1 MSSTVFYKQTYRSRN
16 LQNTPG
22 LNARHLHYIATRPG
36 AVYNPGCG
44 FGLWGKLPWDDAVRI
59 QTDLER
65 TERLVKERSEERTF
79 YRGVLSVKG
88 ETAQMKGL
96 YRREVW
102 EELVNEHIGV
112 IAKEMDIRPES
123 FCWCAS
129 MHYAKGHPHV
139 HILYWDNSSEP
150 RPESMDPHR
159 FTQKAERIRAAFSGA
174 LFREEIRGR
183 QQQQRQQ
190 GKELRVLLQ
199 AMCREVNP
207 EKAVDLNR
215 LGRTGLP
222 QQLAQQMEELLRR
235 IPSKGSLRYAY
246 LPPDY
251 KALVD
256 KLVDTCLEVPEL
268 HQALQEYERCTREIS
283 DLYAN
288 GERGAEEAW
297 QQAYQKLHRELA
309 NEVMRRVLALQK
321 EIRSAQ
327 PEGDAAKLMDKIA
340 SEILPNTKGLTELQA
355 MMPRQ
360 RIPLHCMEQ
369 QIPGLT
375 DGLNRLER
383 EILTDARIRMD
394 LERHALHAAG
404 IDLTG
409 KPDAVYND
417 PRSANKTGKTDE
429 QPVLFGKQV
438 TAQEQQAY
446 REEKRQ
452 LHRQMRT
459 RIKLELRAAAGW
471 EREAA
476 QTGATNLVCDMMRLT
491 GQILGQQ
498 KGRMSWKRLYS
509 KDKSKAAKRDQVV
522 TQPTGEWDQDFEV

>member
-65 TERLVKERSEERTF
+65 AERLVKERSEERTF

-112 IAKEMDIRPES
+112 IAKVMDIRPES

-190 GKELRVLLQ
+190 SKELRVLLQ

-235 IPSKGSLRYAY
+235 IPSKGSLRYA
-246 LPPDY
+246 
-251 KALVD
+251 
-256 KLVDTCLEVPEL
+256 
-268 HQALQEYERCTREIS
+268 
-283 DLYAN
+283 
-288 GERGAEEAW
+288 
-297 QQAYQKLHRELA
+297 
-309 NEVMRRVLALQK
+309 
-321 EIRSAQ
+321 
-327 PEGDAAKLMDKIA
+327 
-340 SEILPNTKGLTELQA
+340 
-355 MMPRQ
+355 
-360 RIPLHCMEQ
+360 
-369 QIPGLT
+369 
-375 DGLNRLER
+375 
-383 EILTDARIRMD
+383 
-394 LERHALHAAG
+394 
-404 IDLTG
+404 
-409 KPDAVYND
+409 
-417 PRSANKTGKTDE
+417 
-429 QPVLFGKQV
+429 
-438 TAQEQQAY
+438 
-446 REEKRQ
+446 
-452 LHRQMRT
+452 
-459 RIKLELRAAAGW
+459 
-471 EREAA
+471 
-476 QTGATNLVCDMMRLT
+476 
-491 GQILGQQ
+491 
-498 KGRMSWKRLYS
+498 
-509 KDKSKAAKRDQVV
+509 
-522 TQPTGEWDQDFEV
+522 

>member
-1 MSSTVFYKQTYRSRN
+1 M
-16 LQNTPG
+16 
-22 LNARHLHYIATRPG
+22 
-36 AVYNPGCG
+36 
-44 FGLWGKLPWDDAVRI
+44 
-59 QTDLER
+59 
-65 TERLVKERSEERTF
+65 
-79 YRGVLSVKG
+79 
-88 ETAQMKGL
+88 
-96 YRREVW
+96 
-102 EELVNEHIGV
+102 
-112 IAKEMDIRPES
+112 
-123 FCWCAS
+123 
-129 MHYAKGHPHV
+129 
-139 HILYWDNSSEP
+139 
-150 RPESMDPHR
+150 
-159 FTQKAERIRAAFSGA
+159 
-174 LFREEIRGR
+174 
-183 QQQQRQQ
+183 
-190 GKELRVLLQ
+190 
-199 AMCREVNP
+199 
-207 EKAVDLNR
+207 
-215 LGRTGLP
+215 
-222 QQLAQQMEELLRR
+222 
-235 IPSKGSLRYAY
+235 
-246 LPPDY
+246 
-251 KALVD
+251 
-256 KLVDTCLEVPEL
+256 
-268 HQALQEYERCTREIS
+268 
-283 DLYAN
+283 
-288 GERGAEEAW
+288 
-297 QQAYQKLHRELA
+297 
-309 NEVMRRVLALQK
+309 LALQK

>member
-65 TERLVKERSEERTF
+65 AERLVKERSEERTF
-79 YRGVLSVKG
+79 YRGVLSVKGETAQMKGLYRREVWEELVNEHIGVIAKEMDIRPESFCWCASMLSVKG

-190 GKELRVLLQ
+190 WDNSSEPRPESMDPHRFTQKAERIRAAFSGALFREEIRGRQQQQRQQGKELRVLLQ

-222 QQLAQQMEELLRR
+222 QQLAQQMEELLRC

-309 NEVMRRVLALQK
+309 NEVMRR
-321 EIRSAQ
+321 
-327 PEGDAAKLMDKIA
+327 
-340 SEILPNTKGLTELQA
+340 
-355 MMPRQ
+355 
-360 RIPLHCMEQ
+360 
-369 QIPGLT
+369 
-375 DGLNRLER
+375 
-383 EILTDARIRMD
+383 
-394 LERHALHAAG
+394 
-404 IDLTG
+404 
-409 KPDAVYND
+409 
-417 PRSANKTGKTDE
+417 
-429 QPVLFGKQV
+429 
-438 TAQEQQAY
+438 
-446 REEKRQ
+446 
-452 LHRQMRT
+452 
-459 RIKLELRAAAGW
+459 
-471 EREAA
+471 
-476 QTGATNLVCDMMRLT
+476 
-491 GQILGQQ
+491 
-498 KGRMSWKRLYS
+498 
-509 KDKSKAAKRDQVV
+509 
-522 TQPTGEWDQDFEV
+522 